1 MIKDLQT
8 NEFLN
13 QANFLVKRLDKKMT
27 ANGKPFYEAILSDRS
42 GEIVARI

>member
-27 ANGKPFYEAILSDRS
+27 SKGSPFYEAILSDRS